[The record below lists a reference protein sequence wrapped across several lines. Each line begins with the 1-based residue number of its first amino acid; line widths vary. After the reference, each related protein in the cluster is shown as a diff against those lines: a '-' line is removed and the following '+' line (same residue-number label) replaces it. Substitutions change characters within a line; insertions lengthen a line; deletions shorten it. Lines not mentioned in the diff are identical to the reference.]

1 MKQSWHDATS
11 PDLSRQIYL
20 TQWKLMEWGI
30 CDDHRTGILQP
41 CDKHISIPVHTPA
54 KISFLPLSGHLDMPL
69 PWFSAL
75 VFCRTY
81 CKFSCQGFLR
91 DPFLFLLKN
100 WNALLLSSLFCSP
113 HPCHSSFFSF
123 HPSQQVYRLYQ
134 KKKFKNHL
142 APYI

>member
-81 CKFSCQGFLR
+81 CKFSCQGSSETHFSSYWRIGMPCFYLACSALPIPAIPR
-91 DPFLFLLKN
+91 SSVFIPPNKYIDCIRKRNLK
-100 WNALLLSSLFCSP
+100 
-113 HPCHSSFFSF
+113 
-123 HPSQQVYRLYQ
+123 
-134 KKKFKNHL
+134 
-142 APYI
+142 II